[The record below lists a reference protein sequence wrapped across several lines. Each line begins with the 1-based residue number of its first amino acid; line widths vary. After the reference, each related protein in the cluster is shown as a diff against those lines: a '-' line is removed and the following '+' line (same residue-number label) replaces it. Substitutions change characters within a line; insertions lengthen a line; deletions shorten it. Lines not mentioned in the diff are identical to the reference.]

1 MHFCIESMWSHN
13 KAWNHGMWNST
24 ATTKDHQ
31 VHHGAAVLQIGTPSY
46 STLFLRVPSIIT
58 QSTTLQCLLLDCS
71 SNKSSK
77 KRWKWPP
84 WLYEQCHKLTPTN
97 VTGMRVSH
105 TTLPKTYNCQSDV
118 SKYDPLDQDLGGQS
132 DGIYTHCHMMLSMR
146 RKENHPSAMTILICL
161 LTAATIATNRTY
173 TACTGL
179 LPVAN
184 NIRAQMTHS

>member
-31 VHHGAAVLQIGTPSY
+31 VHHGAAVLQIVTPSY

-77 KRWKWPP
+77 NRWKWPP
-84 WLYEQCHKLTPTN
+84 WLYKWCHKLTPTN
-97 VTGMRVSH
+97 VTGMRVAH
-105 TTLPKTYNCQSDV
+105 DMA
-118 SKYDPLDQDLGGQS
+118 GQR
-132 DGIYTHCHMMLSMR
+132 H
-146 RKENHPSAMTILICL
+146 
-161 LTAATIATNRTY
+161 TIARVTS
-173 TACTGL
+173 
-179 LPVAN
+179 AN
-184 NIRAQMTHS
+184 MTHSTKILVVNLMESIPTAIWCWAWGGKRSTLQQWWFWFVPWQLQ